1 MEEKVANNSSPDQNE
16 ISFTFRFTCE
26 RQKQLVNLKED
37 NLFVDEVVSSC
48 EEGGKWSVD
57 VNEDYRCLG
66 TLISRIK
73 RIQCRIEISLI

>member
-1 MEEKVANNSSPDQNE
+1 MIKIIIELSRNRYKISSEYHQNE
-16 ISFTFRFTCE
+16 ISFIFRFTCE

-48 EEGGKWSVD
+48 EEGGKWSVE

-66 TLISRIK
+66 TLVSRMK
-73 RIQCRIEISLI
+73 RI